1 MINLEKPSAK
11 QVKHY
16 LAKHETLENYVLQE
30 KALEKLF
37 NLFPHNTDINDIL
50 LKSST
55 LNDFYSTNIFNTY
68 AVAKHILAIPNLD
81 NRLKQ
86 GDI

>member
-50 LKSST
+50 LKCDRRLLCCKYSY
-55 LNDFYSTNIFNTY
+55 LNIYKNTY
-68 AVAKHILAIPNLD
+68 LFYFSRFI
-81 NRLKQ
+81 
-86 GDI
+86 